1 MLMKG
6 GDPLFSSCSDK
17 EKMPVNSVFKYGLV
31 FLGGLVVG
39 ALGATAAKRG
49 SLNLK
54 PLATDL
60 ISRGM
65 DVKDALMS
73 KMEAVKEDMQDLAAE
88 ARAKAE
94 DRKAAPQQDA

>member
-39 ALGATAAKRG
+39 ALGATAA
-49 SLNLK
+49 S
-54 PLATDL
+54 
-60 ISRGM
+60 
-65 DVKDALMS
+65 
-73 KMEAVKEDMQDLAAE
+73 EAVSALLMAAFCRRDRFTLLSSLKKKGRLAVVLP
-88 ARAKAE
+88 RMT
-94 DRKAAPQQDA
+94 